1 MRISKIWQEKLRD
14 GDPKDYSFEYTGN
27 ITLKVDGFEIAKD
40 WIAPEI
46 LEDLESQIEDAL
58 RESVMSNR
66 TPYFT
71 FKENLTLPEI
81 RIKGIIGQQAM
92 LNLSQEK
99 LIQKCVRRAKI
110 PQEEVIKI
118 LSKYYPEYSQQP
130 PHDAL

>member
-14 GDPKDYSFEYTGN
+14 GDPKEYSFEYTGN
-27 ITLKVDGFEIAKD
+27 IVLKVDGFEIAKD

-46 LEDLESQIEDAL
+46 LDDLESQIEDAL

-71 FKENLTLPEI
+71 FKENLSLPEI
-81 RIKGIIGQQAM
+81 RIKGIIAQQAM
-92 LNLSQEK
+92 LNLSHEK

-110 PQEEVIKI
+110 PQEEVIEI
-118 LSKYYPEYSQQP
+118 LSRFYPEYLGQP